1 MSSRRFGVKIMLV
14 LLSLQGLG
22 SCAYPPPEQPDATR
36 ESRLL
41 TEISVTDLGDKLRIE
56 LDGGS
61 PLSYTVSTSVVPPSV
76 TVDLPGVS
84 KGADL
89 ERMEVN
95 HPPLLRVIPREI
107 SSPSAGVQLAFMLS
121 VPVEPDVRTEGTR
134 LVIDGR
140 ADGWGRRR
148 WFASCPGGRDQG
160 FCC

>member
-95 HPPLLRVIPREI
+95 HPPPASGDPSRDFLPQRWGPTGVYAERPRG
-107 SSPSAGVQLAFMLS
+107 A
-121 VPVEPDVRTEGTR
+121 
-134 LVIDGR
+134 
-140 ADGWGRRR
+140 
-148 WFASCPGGRDQG
+148 
-160 FCC
+160 